1 MARPSSR
8 SSARAVATNSLAFV
22 ARCPALLV
30 SAPASGQGKTTVTA
44 ALAHWHRSQGR
55 RVRVFKTGPDF
66 LDPMVLACASG
77 APVQQLDLWMGGAA
91 HCAELLHRAA
101 READL
106 ILVEGVMGLHDGTP
120 SSADL
125 ALHFGLPV
133 LAVIDASAMAQTF
146 GAVAHGLAT
155 YRPDLRLAGVLA
167 NRVGSVGHAQML
179 RESLPDGLTWYGAL
193 LRGAHFAL
201 PSRHLGLV
209 QAAEV
214 GDMAQRI
221 AAAAQALGE
230 GGALP
235 MPPEVDF
242 AFDFDKPPLAIAG
255 VASISASV
263 WPAAAAATTAAAVA
277 SASASRT
284 AVAAASATASASA
297 SASGTA
303 SASPELPA
311 PLAGVTIAIA
321 QDAAFSFIYRANL
334 DTLRALGAELCFFS
348 PLANK
353 PVPAAAHALYLPGGY
368 PELHLAAL
376 AGNVAS
382 RDSIRA
388 HHAAGRPL
396 LAECGGLLALLESL
410 TDTAGHCA
418 PMLGLLPGRGLMA
431 DRLVNLGMHSLALP
445 EGDLRGHTFHHARI
459 ETTLP
464 AALHTQAQRHHG
476 RPEAV
481 FRDGRLMASFMHLYF
496 PSNPAAVAAL
506 FRP

>member
-1 MARPSSR
+1 MI
-8 SSARAVATNSLAFV
+8 
-22 ARCPALLV
+22 

-44 ALAHWHRSQGR
+44 ALAHWHRAQGR

-66 LDPMVLACASG
+66 LDPMVLERASSG
-77 APVQQLDLWMGGAA
+77 PVQQLDLWMGGAA
-91 HCAELLHRAA
+91 HCAELLYRAA
-101 READL
+101 TEADL

-155 YRPDLRLAGVLA
+155 YRPGLRLAGVLA

-179 RESLPDGLTWYGAL
+179 QESLPAGMAWYGAL
-193 LRGAHFAL
+193 PRGADYAL

-214 GDMAQRI
+214 DDIAARI
-221 AAAAQALGE
+221 AAASDALGQN
-230 GGALP
+230 GDLP
-235 MPPEVDF
+235 MPPAVDF
-242 AFDFDKPPLAIAG
+242 EAPD
-255 VASISASV
+255 VS
-263 WPAAAAATTAAAVA
+263 
-277 SASASRT
+277 
-284 AVAAASATASASA
+284 SATDPP
-297 SASGTA
+297 TLL
-303 SASPELPA
+303 E
-311 PLAGVTIAIA
+311 GVTIAIA
-321 QDAAFSFIYRANL
+321 RDAAFSFLYRANL

-348 PLANK
+348 PLADE

-376 AGNVAS
+376 AGNTRS

-388 HHAAGRPL
+388 HHAAGRPVV
-396 LAECGGLLALLESL
+396 AECGGMLALLESL
-410 TDTAGHCA
+410 TDASGHSA
-418 PMLGLLPGRGLMA
+418 SMLGLLPGQGVMA

-445 EGDLRGHTFHHARI
+445 EGEVRGHTFHHARI
-459 ETTLP
+459 ETSAP
-464 AALHTQAQRHHG
+464 IALHTRAQRHHG
-476 RPEAV
+476 QPEAV
-481 FRDGRLMASFMHLYF
+481 FRHGRLFASFMHMYF
-496 PSNPAAVAAL
+496 PSGPGAVASL